1 MSKFFLSVF
10 LFLICQVHAQNPVLV
25 GIAGGTGSGKTTLA
39 KKLSLHFDTEAVLIS
54 QDCYYKDLSHLPVE
68 ERSLVN
74 FDHPDSLDFE
84 LMLDHLQE
92 LKRGNPIVIP
102 SYDFSS
108 HTRVDQNEIVN
119 PAPLILVEGILLLAV
134 PEVKDVFD
142 LRIFI
147 DTDDDIR
154 ILRRLERDLLERD
167 RDFNSVKTQYLS
179 TVKPMHNQF
188 VEPSKNQADVVVWG
202 INENF
207 DVATGLISGYL
218 KKQGYSFE

>member
-1 MSKFFLSVF
+1 MKKLFFYGVL
-10 LFLICQVHAQNPVLV
+10 LFICQVQAQVPVLV

-39 KKLSLHFDTEAVLIS
+39 RKLSQHFDTEAVLIS
-54 QDCYYKDLSHLPVE
+54 QDCYYKDLSHLPE
-68 ERSLVN
+68 NERSLVN

-84 LMLDHLQE
+84 LLLEHLME
-92 LKRGNPIVIP
+92 LKQGNPIAIP
-102 SYDFSS
+102 SYDFTT
-108 HTRVDQNEIVN
+108 HTRVDQLEAIA

-134 PEVKDVFD
+134 PEIKEAFD
-142 LRIFI
+142 LKIFI

-154 ILRRLERDLLERD
+154 ILRRLERDLVERG
-167 RDFNSVKTQYLS
+167 RDFESVKQQYLS

-202 INENF
+202 VNENF

-218 KKQGYSFE
+218 KKQGHSYE